1 MSLYYTSAN
10 SMSQDDAAAPP
21 SLAPAPS
28 TATPASPSDP
38 KGTIARVYNKYL
50 IDLVMGLKSQA
61 AGGAQVK
68 KALKE
73 AGHMAIDPSTSAH
86 VEHALSTLPRKA
98 VVSLDPSEVLADAS
112 VLAFEPLRGVSLG
125 ALLCIDTGGK
135 SGKSGKSDNSNG
147 NGAVHRGY
155 LYTLVTL
162 CIVYSEVRDSGD
174 GSETLVSNVLEV
186 LSRVQA
192 GDAPDE
198 ALDGIMEDDVVAVL
212 ERLADVTAEMAADR
226 PAPELD
232 DVMKSLESSKIAD
245 LAKEISSEIDMS
257 KIASMENP
265 MDLLNFSNMT
275 DSNSVLGNIVSKVGS
290 KIQSKLANGEMRH
303 DELLSDAV
311 SLLKAFDTQNAFGG
325 NPLFSSV
332 LDAAKSGK
340 MNFGNFGGG
349 GAGGGGAA
357 KSGGVSAREKLRQ
370 KLERQRDREQKAAAA
385 ASSK

>member
-1 MSLYYTSAN
+1 MPH
-10 SMSQDDAAAPP
+10 DDTPP
-21 SLAPAPS
+21 SVQ
-28 TATPASPSDP
+28 TSDP
-38 KGTIARVYNKYL
+38 RDTIARVYNKYL

-61 AGGAQVK
+61 GGAQVK

-73 AGHMAIDPSTSAH
+73 AGHMAIDPATTAH

-98 VVSLDPSEVLADAS
+98 VVSLDPSEVLVDAG
-112 VLAFEPLRGVSLG
+112 VLAFEPLRGVTLG
-125 ALLCIDTGGK
+125 ALLCGSGGNK
-135 SGKSGKSDNSNG
+135 SGEEGGGDSNG
-147 NGAVHRGY
+147 NGSAQRGY

-162 CIVYSEVRDSGD
+162 CIVYSEVRDNGD
-174 GSETLVSNVLEV
+174 GSDTLVSNVLEV
-186 LSRVQA
+186 LSRVQS
-192 GDAPDE
+192 GEAPDE

-212 ERLADVTAEMAADR
+212 ERLADVTAEMAAER

-232 DVMKSLESSKIAD
+232 DIMNSLESSKIAD

-349 GAGGGGAA
+349 GGATSA
-357 KSGGVSAREKLRQ
+357 KSGATSAREKLRQ
-370 KLERQRDREQKAAAA
+370 KLERQRDREQKKP
-385 ASSK
+385 STGTSK